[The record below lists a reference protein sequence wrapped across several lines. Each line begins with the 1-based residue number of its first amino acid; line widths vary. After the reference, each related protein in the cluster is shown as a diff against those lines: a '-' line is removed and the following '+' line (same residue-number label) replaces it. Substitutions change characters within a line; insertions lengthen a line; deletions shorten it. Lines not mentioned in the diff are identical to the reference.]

1 MNKYIG
7 MAILSTI
14 TITTLI
20 GCGRISEEQR
30 KERESQVIEEIEQ
43 SLNDKYGKKF
53 EVIELQSSYGE
64 MGTRSNNAIVK
75 CTDDGIKFSYANGYD
90 GYSLNYFADD
100 IEEDLDNYVISL
112 SDKYRDINCYGI
124 YDWDAVFENQV
135 YKENFFEMTPTEI
148 CETML
153 HNGQNIVVMP
163 SSYANKMTFRSSIKE
178 FAEEMPGYTM
188 NNYVNTKGETRY
200 ELIYDTTAYE
210 PKEDWLSLW
219 FKD

>member
-7 MAILSTI
+7 IAILSTI

-30 KERESQVIEEIEQ
+30 KERDSQVIEEIEQ
-43 SLNDKYGKKF
+43 SLNNKYDKEF
-53 EVIELQSSYGE
+53 EVIELNSSYGE

-90 GYSLNYFADD
+90 GYGLNYFADD
-100 IEEDLDNYVISL
+100 IEENTDNYVESL
-112 SDKYRDINCYGI
+112 ADKYKDINCYGI
-124 YDWDAVFENQV
+124 YDWDAVFKNQV
-135 YKENFFEMTPTEI
+135 YQENFFDMTLDEI
-148 CETML
+148 TETML
-153 HNGQNIVVMP
+153 HKGQYIVVMP
-163 SSYANKMTFRSSIKE
+163 SSYASKLTFRNAIKE

-188 NNYVNTKGETRY
+188 NTYVNTKGEERY
-200 ELIYDTTAYE
+200 KLIYDTSAYE